1 MEKLYDII
9 KILKEHNIPKGYT
22 LYSPIAGDIKLSC
35 MTEKIIV
42 TQDKFDNTHTFNV
55 CGKYMDFEGNAM
67 EHGEVMLF
75 PDKYMRDWSCFSS
88 LYVMR
93 NFHTGDIISFWEDG
107 MPTAVGI
114 VKQFEYNKYNNVKV
128 IDCSIIAGLDFCGN
142 FKRNTTFSAQKLTFA
157 AEDEKERLFRAL
169 KEHGYQWNE
178 EKKIIEQIKYDW
190 KTFKGG
196 LDFVPVL
203 ALENNIWVVRKLI
216 KVEPYTNMPFT
227 CKNEIGVEIKY
238 KYCMPYN
245 DETYLMVFNSEPVKA
260 EYDIS
265 I

>member
-9 KILKEHNIPKGYT
+9 KILKEHNIPKGYA
-22 LYSPIAGDIKLSC
+22 LFSPIAGDIKLSC
-35 MTEKIIV
+35 MTEKMIV

-55 CGKYMDFEGNAM
+55 CGKYMDFEGNVM

-93 NFHTGDIISFWEDG
+93 NFHTCDIISFWEDG

-114 VKQFEYNKYNNVKV
+114 VKQFEYNNYAKTIK
-128 IDCSIIAGLDFCGN
+128 CSIIAGLDFCGN
-142 FKRNTTFSAQKLTFA
+142 FKMNTTFSAPKLTFA
-157 AEDEKERLFRAL
+157 AEDEKGRLFSAL

-178 EKKIIEQIKYDW
+178 EKKIIKQIKYDW
-190 KTFKGG
+190 KA
-196 LDFVPVL
+196 VL
-203 ALENNIWVVRKLI
+203 AGLPYIPVIVLDGNEWITNKLT
-216 KVEPYTNMPFT
+216 KVEPDTRLPFT
-227 CKNEIGVEIKY
+227 CMDNKKY
-238 KYCMPYN
+238 KYCMPYCN
-245 DETYLMVFNSEPVKA
+245 RTYKFVYTNEKVDPI
-260 EYDIS
+260 YDIS